1 VIRTL
6 TIRGLRGFGTQQQ
19 LEFAEPTGKPG
30 SGLTILVGPNSGGK
44 STIVEALRAM
54 AGRRE
59 QSFAAGKR
67 NVKAGE
73 NVLIRCVD
81 TTGGVHELESI
92 IVGGSEAAFSGNANL
107 GRLYVLPSRRY
118 LNPFFGKS
126 SQSREQYVLNFGFPA
141 VRGTPLDSF
150 AYRMFNVQGD
160 PNTRQRFNDVLR
172 RIVDP
177 LPEWTID
184 LADGGQYFLKFKAG
198 TGSHSSD
205 GLGEGL
211 VSCFFVV
218 DALYDSDPNDIIVI
232 DEPELSLHPIFQR
245 RLAALIND
253 YTRTQQIIIATHSP
267 YFVDFNSV
275 VVGARVARV
284 YLRDGDS
291 IISSLTSQSAKR
303 IEPFLRN
310 RNNPHILGLDAR
322 EVFFLS
328 DGVILVEGQD
338 DVAGYPE
345 IASQLERSF
354 SGNFF
359 GWGAGGAD
367 NMGAIASML
376 RDLGFNKVV
385 ALFDG
390 NKPEAVGAFEKEFPS
405 YRVFAIAD
413 DDVRTKSARKE
424 TLEVKGVL
432 DEHGK
437 VRPEDTKRMT
447 KIIVEANKYLNS

>member
-6 TIRGLRGFGTQQQ
+6 TIRGLRGFGTEQQI
-19 LEFAEPTGKPG
+19 EFAEPTGEAG

-81 TTGGVHELESI
+81 TTGRVHELASI
-92 IVGGSEAAFSGNANL
+92 VGGGSEAAFNGNANL
-107 GRLYVLPSRRY
+107 GRFYVVPSRSY
-118 LNPFFGKS
+118 FNPFFGKS
-126 SQSREQYVLNFGFPA
+126 FQSREDYVLNLGFPA
-141 VRGTPLDSF
+141 VRGTPLDAF
-150 AYRMFNVQGD
+150 ACRMFNVQGD
-160 PNTRQRFNDVLR
+160 ANTRQRFNDLLR
-172 RIVDP
+172 KIVDP

-211 VSCFFVV
+211 VSCFFIV
-218 DALYDSDPNDIIVI
+218 DALYDSDANDIIVV
-232 DEPELSLHPIFQR
+232 DEPELSLHPTFQR

-253 YTRTQQIIIATHSP
+253 YTRTQQVIIATHSP
-267 YFVDFNSV
+267 YFVDFKSV
-275 VVGARVARV
+275 IAGARIARV

-303 IEPFLRN
+303 VEPFLRN

-338 DVAGYPE
+338 DIASYPE
-345 IASQLERSF
+345 IALQLGKSF
-354 SGNFF
+354 SGDFF

-367 NMGAIASML
+367 NMGAIAGML
-376 RDLGFNKVV
+376 RDLGFKKVV

-390 NKPEAVGAFEKEFPS
+390 NKRDAAARFGKEFPD
-405 YRVFAIAD
+405 YRAFVIPA
-413 DDVRTKSARKE
+413 DDVRTKSARKQSA
-424 TLEVKGVL
+424 EVKGML

-437 VRPEDTKRMT
+437 IRPEQTKQMDE
-447 KIIVEANKYLNS
+447 IIGEANNYLNR

>member
-81 TTGGVHELESI
+81 TTGGVHELASI
-92 IVGGSEAAFSGNANL
+92 IGGGSEAAFSGNANL

-118 LNPFFGKS
+118 FNPFFGKS
-126 SQSREQYVLNFGFPA
+126 SQSREQYVSNFGFPA

-198 TGSHSSD
+198 GGSHSSD

-232 DEPELSLHPIFQR
+232 DEPELSLHPMVIPAITFTIRCWKRTWSAIAAGWSFQFMR
-245 RLAALIND
+245 CS
-253 YTRTQQIIIATHSP
+253 H
-267 YFVDFNSV
+267 
-275 VVGARVARV
+275 
-284 YLRDGDS
+284 
-291 IISSLTSQSAKR
+291 
-303 IEPFLRN
+303 RN
-310 RNNPHILGLDAR
+310 RSSPKAR
-322 EVFFLS
+322 RISV
-328 DGVILVEGQD
+328 G
-338 DVAGYPE
+338 
-345 IASQLERSF
+345 
-354 SGNFF
+354 
-359 GWGAGGAD
+359 
-367 NMGAIASML
+367 ML
-376 RDLGFNKVV
+376 RF
-385 ALFDG
+385 
-390 NKPEAVGAFEKEFPS
+390 
-405 YRVFAIAD
+405 
-413 DDVRTKSARKE
+413 
-424 TLEVKGVL
+424 
-432 DEHGK
+432 
-437 VRPEDTKRMT
+437 RPRLSE
-447 KIIVEANKYLNS
+447 